1 MKEKN
6 LPDDI
11 NKKSLDELTKIANQI
26 ITKLENTSDLET
38 SIQDYQKLI
47 KLNNFIE
54 SKFNVSS
61 KEISN
66 NFKKKIFSLKNERK
80 IK

>member
-11 NKKSLDELTKIANQI
+11 NKKSLDELTEIANQI
-26 ITKLENTSDLET
+26 ITKLENTSELET

-54 SKFNVSS
+54 LKFNVSS
-61 KEISN
+61 KEKSN
-66 NFKKKIFSLKNERK
+66 QFKKRISSLKNEKK

>member
-11 NKKSLDELTKIANQI
+11 NKKSLDELTEIANQI
-26 ITKLENTSDLET
+26 ITKLDNTSELET

-54 SKFNVSS
+54 LKFNVSS

-66 NFKKKIFSLKNERK
+66 QFKKRISSLKNEKK

>member
-1 MKEKN
+1 MKEIN

-11 NKKSLDELTKIANQI
+11 NKKSLDELTEIANQI
-26 ITKLENTSDLET
+26 ITKLENTSELET

-54 SKFNVSS
+54 LKIKVSS
-61 KEISN
+61 
-66 NFKKKIFSLKNERK
+66 
-80 IK
+80 

>member
-6 LPDDI
+6 LTDDI